1 VSDKTAIFE
10 LKEKAKWSH
19 DPEERKTAIKE
30 LSIHGKNAIPS
41 LQEISNVTAYE
52 EIKMACL
59 EAIQAVGAKE
69 AESRGGSGV
78 ATSSATVTSTDTNH
92 QKKAKENEKEKE
104 EVSVAESEF
113 RLADLPP

>member
-1 VSDKTAIFE
+1 MSDKTTIFE

-30 LSIHGKNAIPS
+30 LSIHGQNAIPS
-41 LQEISNVTAYE
+41 LQEILNVTAFE

-59 EAIQAVGAKE
+59 AAIQAVGAEEVK
-69 AESRGGSGV
+69 SRGGEV
-78 ATSSATVTSTDTNH
+78 ATSSATVTSTDANH

-104 EVSVAESEF
+104 GVSVAESEF